1 MSERFLPFI
10 IFGLLLCI
18 VIGIPVTANMQESD
32 DYNEHRK
39 YVGENIV
46 LNDDTVQVLEWRT
59 GRYDNNRG
67 YVLSNG
73 LTVDEL
79 IVYKNVIYDGK

>member
-1 MSERFLPFI
+1 MSDRFLPFI

-18 VIGIPVTANMQESD
+18 IIGIPVAANMQESD
-32 DYNEHRK
+32 DYNEHRR
-39 YVGENIV
+39 YVGESIV
-46 LNDDTVQVLEWRT
+46 LNDTVQVLEWRT